1 MDQQNSPNSGTA
13 FVPAVCTQC
22 GAQLEVDPT
31 QEAAVCNYCGTPF
44 IVQKAINNYEV
55 QHATIEHVGTVN
67 INTKSTAESFFGF
80 LGQQMSESRE
90 VRRQE
95 RKAAKEFDRK
105 IVITF
110 FKFFGILVVVMMVI
124 FILGNLLGLFPD
136 DEESSPASETAISE
150 VQDTDE
156 DSFNFEGQK

>member
-13 FVPAVCTQC
+13 FVPAVCTQ
-22 GAQLEVDPT
+22 
-31 QEAAVCNYCGTPF
+31 EAAVCKYCGTPF

-55 QHATIEHVGTVN
+55 QHATIEHVDTVN